1 MRLSPLPFKRALLP
15 AAAFFVMGAV
25 AQDDEDNEPQPQPT
39 TTRRQNNPQPQPQ
52 PTTTQQQQQPN
63 PQPTTQNQQRPTTT
77 QRNNDPPPEPTDKE
91 EEPKPTDE
99 TKKDDDKEDA
109 TTEQPTTRDPVTLT
123 GLPTISTNAPD
134 VSASTLTGMPT
145 LSRAPPTGTYS
156 YPPPTIPPTRDAPF
170 MNHSTLPDGTVFIAV
185 GAILGAFGVAI
196 LLWRAIVACLLH
208 RSIKNAALAQHA
220 ANNGHGKSGKSDKNA
235 ASFPAPPAQ
244 FYKYIE
250 RESSA
255 SLAGGPG
262 GAGGTTGRRSHRGPT
277 PSATPSQT
285 NLFFSPTAAG
295 PSSGLGANRNSSVFL
310 PSGFYAASS
319 AAANNHHAHGNSIS
333 MSTLRPSSRGRAGV
347 GPSPPASPDI
357 GPRVVSRNFSSS
369 SLNLNQPPPS
379 AGTRAPSA
387 YLDDLLDEQPG
398 LFPPAAAGGQT
409 SPRGDGS
416 QRGRY

>member
-1 MRLSPLPFKRALLP
+1 MRLSPLPPKRALLP
-15 AAAFFVMGAV
+15 AALFVLGAV
-25 AQDDEDNEPQPQPT
+25 AQNDNNDDEPQPQPPT
-39 TTRRQNNPQPQPQ
+39 TRQNNQPQPQ
-52 PTTTQQQQQPN
+52 PTTNQQQPN
-63 PQPTTQNQQRPTTT
+63 PRPTTQNQNQPQPPQTTT
-77 QRNNDPPPEPTDKE
+77 QRNNDPPPPPATE
-91 EEPKPTDE
+91 EEPKPTED
-99 TKKDDDKEDA
+99 TKKDDDKEEPP
-109 TTEQPTTRDPVTLT
+109 TEQQPTTRDPVTLT
-123 GLPTISTNAPD
+123 GLPGLGTNTPQVTI
-134 VSASTLTGMPT
+134 STLTGMPT
-145 LSRAPPTGTYS
+145 LTRAPPTGTYS

-220 ANNGHGKSGKSDKNA
+220 ANNGHGKHGKSDKNA

-244 FYKYIE
+244 FYKYTD
-250 RESSA
+250 RDSSP

-295 PSSGLGANRNSSVFL
+295 PSSGLGANRNSSVLL
-310 PSGFYAASS
+310 PSGFYAAST
-319 AAANNHHAHGNSIS
+319 AASANNHHAHGNSIS
-333 MSTLRPSSRGRAGV
+333 MSTLRPSSRGRAM
-347 GPSPPASPDI
+347 GPSPPGSPDI

-369 SLNLNQPPPS
+369 SLNLAQPPPS
-379 AGTRAPSA
+379 GTRAPSA

-398 LFPPAAAGGQT
+398 LFPPAGGPT